1 MSLLPLIIINCSRTN
16 LKWFS
21 IFEEIIHSEGVQI
34 ILAPFKHLKYFPFS
48 EIRTFPEAFIVLVW
62 ELKAWGGQS
71 KDWFLAGVLV
81 SFLGPTIRLFLPE
94 GFPGPSSFKEND
106 KAQEDSKQGWWLK
119 LVKSTFFFFSVKWV
133 IPNGNGRN
141 ARMWVEWT
149 IHFLS
154 EMGYLVPAMC
164 WCKQGVHSRPPT
176 WFFQPSYRKV
186 EEGSF
191 QSLW

>member
-34 ILAPFKHLKYFPFS
+34 ILASFKHLKYFPFA

-119 LVKSTFFFFSVKWV
+119 LVKSTFFFF
-133 IPNGNGRN
+133 
-141 ARMWVEWT
+141 
-149 IHFLS
+149 FS
-154 EMGYLVPAMC
+154 EMSYPK
-164 WCKQGVHSRPPT
+164 WEWKKCKNVSGMDYP
-176 WFFQPSYRKV
+176 FFEWNGLSSPCNV
-186 EEGSF
+186 
-191 QSLW
+191 LM